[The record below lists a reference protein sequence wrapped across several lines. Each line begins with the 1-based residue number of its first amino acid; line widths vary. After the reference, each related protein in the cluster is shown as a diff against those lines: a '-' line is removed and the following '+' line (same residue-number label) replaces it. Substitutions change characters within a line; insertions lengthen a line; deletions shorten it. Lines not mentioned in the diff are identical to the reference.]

1 MTTTTTDDE
10 QVFANSGG
18 PVPIF
23 SGAME
28 DYPSWKE
35 DILDWEHSVKLPD
48 KVKGSRLVLAQN
60 DVIKAIMRRAG
71 PDNVRSAEGFNLI
84 MKVMDSNF
92 THPEKDIGWYSF
104 EKWDG
109 MTRTKNQSSENFIL
123 QYNVAFDDVKK
134 HDAKVSMSDQL
145 LAMKALARLQIDDK
159 DKTQILSRMKD
170 PINTHT
176 LISTIK
182 SIYGK
187 ADVPLIAPTS
197 AKMTESEDHALV
209 NHEMF
214 HSENENH
221 DYSED
226 EAYWVKVKGAGKGK
240 NFNGN
245 KTSTIKCERCGIN
258 GHTAKTCRIDW
269 NKIPQ
274 SIKTPPELT
283 GAFVALCP
291 DCGHPDCEGWD
302 YEDSAFDVSFKS
314 QADDDDVFRI

>member
-92 THPEKDIGWYSF
+92 TQPEKDIGWYSF

-176 LISTIK
+176 PISTIK

-187 ADVPLIAPTS
+187 ADVPWVVQKS
-197 AKMTESEDHALV
+197 AKASDIADSALV

-214 HSENENH
+214 YTETDHA
-221 DYSED
+221 DD
-226 EAYWVKVKGAGKGK
+226 EAYWTWAMKNKGAGKGK
-240 NFNGN
+240 GGPNV
-245 KTSTIKCERCGIN
+245 TKCERCGIP
-258 GHTAKTCRIDW
+258 GHSAPKCRIDW
-269 NKIPQ
+269 QKIAPNM
-274 SIKTPPELT
+274 KTTPTELT
-283 GAFVALCP
+283 GAFISICEH
-291 DCGHPDCEGWD
+291 CGHPDCEGWEYD
-302 YEDSAFDVSFKS
+302 DSSSTLSYKS
-314 QADDDDVFRI
+314 QHEGDDNP

>member
-1 MTTTTTDDE
+1 MY
-10 QVFANSGG
+10 ANNGG
-18 PVPIF
+18 VVPVF
-23 SGAME
+23 SGQME
-28 DYPSWKE
+28 DYSAWRE
-35 DILDWEHSVKLPD
+35 DAMDWEFSTKFPD
-48 KVKGSRLVLAQN
+48 KIKATKLVLAQN
-60 DVIKAIMRRAG
+60 DMVKKVMRQIG
-71 PDNVRSAEGFNLI
+71 SDPVRSAEGFQLI
-84 MKVMDSNF
+84 IKEMDKTF
-92 THPEKDIGWYSF
+92 TLPTEQLGLNSF
-104 EKWDG
+104 EKWDT
-109 MTRTKNQSSENFIL
+109 MTRSKGQSSEAFL
-123 QYNVAFDDVKK
+123 MQYDVAFHDLKK
-134 HDAKVSMSDQL
+134 HDARVSMSDQL
-145 LAMKALARLQIDDK
+145 LVMKGLARLQIDDK

-170 PINTHT
+170 PINIHK

-187 ADVPLIAPTS
+187 ADVPLIAPKS

-302 YEDSAFDVSFKS
+302 YEDSASDVSFKS